1 VTAATGTAA
10 DPRVPAPTLDELRAA
25 LAGPGAL
32 GDADRSGDALR
43 AATAPAVDPSRASHR
58 AALHRWLNA
67 WGCRIRYPRPGEPD
81 RFDFGVAEWWSR
93 QGGRLRVIDGPL
105 ADLADGEIDALADA
119 YDDLR
124 GVPIATD
131 ARGHD
136 RTVGPTAA
144 AKCLYALRPRS
155 VMPWD
160 LMIAERLHGGRDRD
174 AFARHLVLGR
184 VWARSLLAH
193 SGLDEDALVADL
205 GRPRA
210 TLARVLDE
218 YCWLR
223 WTLAR

>member
-1 VTAATGTAA
+1 VTAAT
-10 DPRVPAPTLDELRAA
+10 PAPSVDELRAA

-32 GDADRSGDALR
+32 GPVDRSADALR
-43 AATAPAVDPSRASHR
+43 AATAPAIDLSQPSHR
-58 AALHRWLNA
+58 AALHQWLNA

-81 RFDFGVAEWWSR
+81 RFDVGLAEWWSR
-93 QGGRLRVIDGPL
+93 RGRRLRRIDEPL
-105 ADLADGEIDALADA
+105 ADLTDRDIGAVADA

-124 GVPIATD
+124 GVPVATD

-174 AFARHLVLGR
+174 AFARHLALGR
-184 VWARSLLAH
+184 AWARSLLAQ
-193 SGLDEDALVADL
+193 SGLDEPALVAEL
-205 GRPRA
+205 GRPDA
-210 TLARVLDE
+210 SLARVLDE

-223 WTLAR
+223 WTFAS